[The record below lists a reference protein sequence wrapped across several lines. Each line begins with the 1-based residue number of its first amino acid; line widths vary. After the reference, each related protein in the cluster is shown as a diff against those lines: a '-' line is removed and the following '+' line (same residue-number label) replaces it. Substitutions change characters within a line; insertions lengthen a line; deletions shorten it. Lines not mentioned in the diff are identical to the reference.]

1 MTAGLFSGGDQPDNT
16 DTRRVR
22 AVALDASH
30 AEIARRQF
38 FSAALCRRRAAAH
51 APRRNSMGPSDSRDG
66 SPSSQ
71 KRALKRP
78 NHRAFAICGGM
89 LLGLLCVAALQHWHG
104 AGDDLG
110 TPRDTLARRV
120 RGGKVR
126 GKSARRRL
134 QKPSLRLG
142 PAAVNDTA
150 GVLFRFAL
158 LSDTHYWQPT
168 AARAKWAQTADARA
182 ARDGQL
188 VADSPTTSE
197 AALRQLGAFAAG
209 GGAFAVHLGDT
220 MCGGSNFGQPRDECA
235 PRNFWRNS
243 LGAIF
248 RAIRRAIL

>member
-1 MTAGLFSGGDQPDNT
+1 
-16 DTRRVR
+16 
-22 AVALDASH
+22 
-30 AEIARRQF
+30 
-38 FSAALCRRRAAAH
+38 
-51 APRRNSMGPSDSRDG
+51 MGPSDSRDG
-66 SPSSQ
+66 SPSAQ

-182 ARDGQL
+182 ARDGLL

-235 PRNFWRNS
+235 PRAIS
-243 LGAIF
+243 GAVR
-248 RAIRRAIL
+248 RAIRRAILRAIL

>member
-1 MTAGLFSGGDQPDNT
+1 
-16 DTRRVR
+16 
-22 AVALDASH
+22 
-30 AEIARRQF
+30 
-38 FSAALCRRRAAAH
+38 
-51 APRRNSMGPSDSRDG
+51 MGPSDSRDG
-66 SPSSQ
+66 SPSAQ

-182 ARDGQL
+182 ARDGLL

-235 PRNFWRNS
+235 PR
-243 LGAIF
+243 
-248 RAIRRAIL
+248 AIRRAIPDCSVQFSDRLFTTSPGTWRRCGTCSQRNARHSAHGPSTTCLATTTSTLRSAGSPRGAR